1 MFEVILKHITLWQ
14 AWNDKKRTVSENCNI
29 CVTVGKL
36 LNFSVMRIK

>member
-1 MFEVILKHITLWQ
+1 MFEVILKHITL
-14 AWNDKKRTVSENCNI
+14 WNDKKRTVSENCNI